1 MEIIVDDIIF
11 ENQRT
16 KDMVDDIIER
26 EDKFTHID
34 DWVLGEETIEDVEIT
49 VEKDDDYYVVTFI
62 SKEGEELYLIDDYSP
77 LHIYEYDVKCS

>member
-1 MEIIVDDIIF
+1 MEIIVGDIIF
-11 ENQRT
+11 ENQKT
-16 KDMVDDIIER
+16 KDMVDEIIEK
-26 EDKFTHID
+26 EGQFSCLD
-34 DWVLGEETIEDVEIT
+34 DWVLGDETIEDVEIT